1 MENKEIQ
8 ALYCIWKRQLIAL
21 YKESID
27 SSLSDGYV
35 YAISRDCY
43 PYLQESEESQI
54 YEQCFKIQKDFFD
67 KVVDKLNEIEST
79 EKYCNFMDF
88 RASVDVDKYDLI
100 IVLRYIYLE
109 NRFDK
114 KLWSS
119 LITEDSSSEVKQIT
133 RVFDKSEISIFSN

>member
-1 MENKEIQ
+1 
-8 ALYCIWKRQLIAL
+8 
-21 YKESID
+21 
-27 SSLSDGYV
+27 
-35 YAISRDCY
+35 
-43 PYLQESEESQI
+43 
-54 YEQCFKIQKDFFD
+54 
-67 KVVDKLNEIEST
+67 
-79 EKYCNFMDF
+79 MDF

-114 KLWSS
+114 ELWSS